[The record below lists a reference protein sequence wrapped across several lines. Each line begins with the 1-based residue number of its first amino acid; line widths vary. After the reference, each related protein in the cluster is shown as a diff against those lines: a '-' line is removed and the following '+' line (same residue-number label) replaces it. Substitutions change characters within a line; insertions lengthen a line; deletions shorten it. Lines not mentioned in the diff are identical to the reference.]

1 MISLKVNPS
10 EFLPAPLPSSQPCTL
25 SISSEANETLR
36 KVKRPEHIVKRI
48 LVADFQYGIC
58 LVDWKRSGCKDSN
71 LEDTGASKLVKT
83 MLQFSTGINGG
94 AMKKIVLEA
103 PDFEDVYLKNS
114 TKSHAPRSRIYRY
127 STSSGVL
134 FCHFFWCMSN

>member
-1 MISLKVNPS
+1 MISLKVDPAQ
-10 EFLPAPLPSSQPCTL
+10 FLSSPLPSSQPSTL
-25 SISSEANETLR
+25 SISCEANDILR
-36 KVKRPEHIVKRI
+36 KVKRPEQIVKRI
-48 LVADFQYGIC
+48 LIADFQYGIC
-58 LVDWKRSGCKDSN
+58 LVDWKRPGCKDGN

-94 AMKKIVLEA
+94 MMKKIVLEA

-127 STSSGVL
+127 STSGGPVL
-134 FCHFFWCMSN
+134 FFIFL